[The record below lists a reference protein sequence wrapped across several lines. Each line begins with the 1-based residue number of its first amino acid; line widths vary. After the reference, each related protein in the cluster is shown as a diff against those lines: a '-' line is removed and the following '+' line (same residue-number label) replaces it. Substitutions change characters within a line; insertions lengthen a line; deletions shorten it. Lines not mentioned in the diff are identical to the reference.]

1 MKKLLVKI
9 KVIDIPY
16 SQAVESIEAI
26 EAIEAQPEKWVK
38 DELEVFEQPMIEVN
52 LGEFEIDSSFTHHP
66 AIEAVLGVD
75 AVEAIPEILE
85 VLKDKIIAQTQGSDE
100 ELAQW
105 LAGDCFKYPE
115 GYWVEYIDISTEVAF
130 DQAVMA
136 AQAEIAKGMKGL
148 AVFKVKVKEK
158 GLSTSQIGQIFSDP
172 SIQKIIATLST
183 GSLPLAA
190 LLIAAYQQ
198 DGIIVTEEDK
208 AAVLA
213 AIA

>member
-1 MKKLLVKI
+1 MKKLIVKI

-16 SQAVESIEAI
+16 SAEVEAIDPI
-26 EAIEAQPEKWVK
+26 EAIEAQPEKWIK
-38 DELEVFEQPMIEVN
+38 DDLEVFEQPMIEIA
-52 LGEFEIDSSFTHHP
+52 LGEFEVDSSFTHHP
-66 AIEAVLGVD
+66 AIEAVSGVEG
-75 AVEAIPEILE
+75 VEAKPEVLE
-85 VLKDKIIAQTQGSDE
+85 VLKDQIIAQTQGSDE

-105 LAGDCFKYPE
+105 LAGDSFKYPE
-115 GYWVEYIDISTEVAF
+115 GYWVEYIDISTEIAF
-130 DQAVMA
+130 DQAVQT

-158 GLSTSQIGQIFSDP
+158 GLSTSQIGQIFADP

-190 LLIAAYQQ
+190 LLIAAYQA
-198 DGIIVTEEDK
+198 DGVVITEEDK
-208 AAVLA
+208 AAVIA